1 MARWDDG
8 IAATSYPR
16 RSSMKHLHREVPR
29 RTMQRSQNTNGRSP
43 RIATKHVEGV
53 LHFARKLGMHSNPEQ
68 LLRALP
74 SELCTLLDCATTAL
88 IHLQEG
94 KLFFH
99 IVDGRGSVLSEE
111 LSAIKWPEEIW
122 SAASEQEKPLVIPS
136 LDPQLD
142 HDERF
147 PETRKFFREC
157 GCSSLCVLP
166 LTTSLHR
173 LGAVCVGRRGRD
185 AFSDKES
192 ALLSLVS
199 HYAALAIDDRLN
211 VAQSELARAQ
221 LEEERTR
228 LRLILDLNNS
238 VVSNLE
244 LRNVVQAIS
253 PGIRK
258 AMRLDGVALI
268 LPDGE
273 GRELQLYALDFPG
286 GNLSLRQDLPP
297 SLFGSVSG
305 RVFRT
310 GKPWVGDIG
319 QLQRSGLDHG
329 MASAA
334 GVETLCML
342 PLLRGNRV
350 LGVLCLVR
358 TERNAFTQSDIE
370 FLSQVAG
377 QVAIA
382 IDNAFAY
389 RQITELKDKLTQ
401 EKLYFEDELRSEMN
415 FQEIIGN
422 STVLCRVLS
431 QVEAVAPTGS
441 TVLIYGETG
450 TGKELIARAVHNLS
464 QRQSNPFVKLNC
476 AAIPT
481 GLLESELFGHE
492 RGAFTGAVTQRI
504 GRFELASH
512 GTIFLDE
519 VGEIPLELQ
528 PKLLRVLQER
538 EFERLGG
545 SRTLRTNARLIA
557 ATNRDLQT
565 MVEEQAFRSDL
576 YYRLNVFPIHV
587 PPLRERT
594 EDIPFLVRHFA
605 QHFAF
610 NMGKQIDTI
619 SSETMNALVRYP
631 WPGNIRELQNVIER
645 AVILSKGP
653 ILKVPLADLK
663 TRGAE
668 RNHTNGSSTL
678 EEVERRHILSVLEQ
692 TNWVFAGPNGAAAR
706 LGIKRPTL
714 QFRMQKLGISRPQR
728 S

>member
-1 MARWDDG
+1 MDYMQTSPKTIGRPARG
-8 IAATSYPR
+8 VSNER
-16 RSSMKHLHREVPR
+16 
-29 RTMQRSQNTNGRSP
+29 
-43 RIATKHVEGV
+43 HVEEV
-53 LHFARKLGMHSNPEQ
+53 LRFARNLGMHSHPEQ

-74 SELCTLLDCATTAL
+74 AELCAFVECTTAAL
-88 IHLQEG
+88 VYQREG
-94 KLFFH
+94 ELFFH
-99 IVDGRGSVLSEE
+99 VDAGHGAL
-111 LSAIKWPEEIW
+111 LSADHASLRWPQEVW
-122 SAASEQEKPLVIPS
+122 SVISEQERVVLIPS
-136 LDPQLD
+136 L
-142 HDERF
+142 EEEARF
-147 PETRKFFREC
+147 PDAARFFRRY
-157 GCSSLCVLP
+157 GNQSLCVLP
-166 LTTSLHR
+166 LSTGVHR
-173 LGAVCVGRRGRD
+173 LGALCIGRSRAD
-185 AFSDKES
+185 AFSEQELS
-192 ALLSLVS
+192 LLSLLG
-199 HYAALAIDDRLN
+199 HYAALAINDRFN
-211 VAQSELARAQ
+211 FDQSELVRAQ
-221 LEEERTR
+221 LEEERTK
-228 LRLILDLNNS
+228 LKLILDLNNS

-244 LRNVVQAIS
+244 LRDVLRSIS

-273 GRELQLYALDFPG
+273 GSELRPYALDFPDVDASG
-286 GNLSLRQDLPP
+286 GQQLPAALYGP
-297 SLFGSVSG
+297 IAD
-305 RVFRT
+305 RVFRS
-310 GKPWVGDIG
+310 GEPWLGDVG
-319 QLQRSGLDHG
+319 QVQESGLDHG
-329 MASAA
+329 AES
-334 GVETLCML
+334 LCML
-342 PLLRGNRV
+342 PLLRCNRA

-358 TERNAFTQSDIE
+358 SEKNAFTQFDLE
-370 FLSQVAG
+370 FLSQIAG

-401 EKLYFEDELRSEMN
+401 EKLYFEDELLSEMN

-422 STVLCRVLS
+422 STVLRRVLR

-464 QRQSNPFVKLNC
+464 QRQANPFVKLNC

-492 RGAFTGAVTQRI
+492 RGAFTGAVSQRV
-504 GRFELASH
+504 GRFELASQ

-519 VGEIPLELQ
+519 VSEIPLELQ

-538 EFERLGG
+538 EFERLGS
-545 SRTLRTNARLIA
+545 SRTFRTNARLIA
-557 ATNRDLQT
+557 ATNRDLQS
-565 MVEEQAFRSDL
+565 MVEEQKFRSDL
-576 YYRLNVFPIHV
+576 FYRLNVFPIHV

-605 QHFAF
+605 QYFAT
-610 NMGKQIDTI
+610 NMSKQIDTI

-645 AVILSKGP
+645 AVILSTGP
-653 ILKVPLADLK
+653 QLKVPLADLK
-663 TRGAE
+663 ARPTDGNHGNGAS
-668 RNHTNGSSTL
+668 NGFGNGSGSTSWTL
-678 EEVERRHILSVLEQ
+678 EEVERRHILAVLEQ

-714 QFRMQKLGISRPQR
+714 QFRMQKLGIFRPQK

>member
-1 MARWDDG
+1 
-8 IAATSYPR
+8 
-16 RSSMKHLHREVPR
+16 
-29 RTMQRSQNTNGRSP
+29 MQGSQNTNGYLSP
-43 RIATKHVEGV
+43 VAGTHVDEV
-53 LHFARKLGMHSNPEQ
+53 LRFARKLGMHSDPEQ

-74 SELCTLLDCATTAL
+74 LELCALLDCTTTAVIHLREGEPSFHVVDGEGCELCTDP
-88 IHLQEG
+88 
-94 KLFFH
+94 
-99 IVDGRGSVLSEE
+99 SVM
-111 LSAIKWPEEIW
+111 KWQKEIW
-122 SAASEQEKPLVIPS
+122 AAMSEQEKPLVIPS
-136 LDPQLD
+136 LD
-142 HDERF
+142 HESRF
-147 PETRKFFREC
+147 PETTRFFREAGSQC
-157 GCSSLCVLP
+157 LCVLP
-166 LTTSLHR
+166 LATSLHR
-173 LGAVCVGRRGRD
+173 LGALCIGRNRPS
-185 AFSDKES
+185 AFSEEES
-192 ALLSLVS
+192 SLLSLVS
-199 HYAALAIDDRLN
+199 HYAALAIDDRFN
-211 VAQSELARAQ
+211 FARSELVRAQ
-221 LEEERTR
+221 LDEERTK
-228 LRLILDLNNS
+228 LRLILDLTNS

-244 LRNVVQAIS
+244 LRDVLQAVS

-258 AMRLDGVALI
+258 VMRLDGVALV

-273 GRELQLYALDFPG
+273 GQELQLYALDFPE
-286 GNLSLRQDLPP
+286 GNLSARQDLPAP
-297 SLFGSVSG
+297 LNGSVSG

-310 GKPWVGDIG
+310 GRPWVGDIG
-319 QLQRSGLDHG
+319 QLQRSGLDHRI
-329 MASAA
+329 ASAA
-334 GVETLCML
+334 GVETLCLL

-358 TERNAFTQSDIE
+358 TEKNAFTGSDLE
-370 FLSQVAG
+370 FLSQIAG

-389 RQITELKDKLTQ
+389 RQITELKDKLNQ

-422 STVLCRVLS
+422 STVLLRVLK
-431 QVEAVAPTGS
+431 QVEAVAPTAS

-464 QRQSNPFVKLNC
+464 RRQSNPFVKLNC

-492 RGAFTGAVTQRI
+492 RGAFTGAVAQRI
-504 GRFELASH
+504 GRFELASP
-512 GTIFLDE
+512 GSIFLDE
-519 VGEIPLELQ
+519 VAEIPLELQ

-557 ATNRDLQT
+557 ATNRDLRT
-565 MVEEQAFRSDL
+565 MVEEQKFRSDL
-576 YYRLNVFPIHV
+576 FYRLNVFPIYV

-605 QHFAF
+605 QYFAF
-610 NMGKQIDTI
+610 NMGKQIDSI
-619 SSETMNALVRYP
+619 SSETMNALVHYP

-653 ILKVPLADLK
+653 ELKVPLTDL
-663 TRGAE
+663 RVRAGE
-668 RNHTNGSSTL
+668 LSQGNGSSTL
-678 EEVERRHILSVLEQ
+678 EEVERRHILTVLEQ

-706 LGIKRPTL
+706 LGLKRPTL

-728 S
+728 PGSA

>member
-1 MARWDDG
+1 
-8 IAATSYPR
+8 
-16 RSSMKHLHREVPR
+16 
-29 RTMQRSQNTNGRSP
+29 MQRSHNTNGHSSRRKP
-43 RIATKHVEGV
+43 VEEV
-53 LHFARKLGMHSNPEQ
+53 LRFAQKLGMHSHPEQ

-74 SELCTLLDCATTAL
+74 A
-88 IHLQEG
+88 
-94 KLFFH
+94 
-99 IVDGRGSVLSEE
+99 E
-111 LSAIKWPEEIW
+111 LSALVECRTAALIYQREGELDFHIAGGQDSLLSEDFSGSGWQQEIW
-122 SAASEQEKPLVIPS
+122 SAASEQEKPLIIPS
-136 LDPQLD
+136 LDEDP
-142 HDERF
+142 RF
-147 PETRKFFREC
+147 PDAGKLFRAY
-157 GCSSLCVLP
+157 GNQSLCVLP
-166 LTTSLHR
+166 LSTPLHR
-173 LGAVCVGRRGRD
+173 LGALCIGRRGPD
-185 AFSDKES
+185 AFSEQES
-192 ALLSLVS
+192 SLLSLVG
-199 HYAALAIDDRLN
+199 HYAALAINDRFN
-211 VAQSELARAQ
+211 FDQSELARAR
-221 LEEERTR
+221 LEEERTK

-244 LRNVVQAIS
+244 LPDVLRSIS

-273 GRELQLYALDFPG
+273 GRELQLYALDIPEDT
-286 GNLSLRQDLPP
+286 SLVRRHLPAALH
-297 SLFGSVSG
+297 SSVADQ
-305 RVFRT
+305 VFRS
-310 GKPWVGDIG
+310 GKPWVGDVG
-319 QLQRSGLDHG
+319 ELQRSGLDAG
-329 MASAA
+329 AASAA
-334 GVETLCML
+334 GVKTLCML
-342 PLLRGNRV
+342 PLLRGNRG

-358 TERNAFTQSDIE
+358 TEKNAFTHFDFE
-370 FLSQVAG
+370 FASQIAG

-422 STVLCRVLS
+422 SAVLRRVLR

-441 TVLIYGETG
+441 TVLIHGETG

-464 QRQSNPFVKLNC
+464 QRHSSPFVKLNC

-504 GRFELASH
+504 GRFELASQ

-557 ATNRDLQT
+557 ATNRDLGS
-565 MVEEQAFRSDL
+565 MVEEQKFRSDL
-576 YYRLNVFPIHV
+576 FYRLNVFPIHV
-587 PPLRERT
+587 PPLRERP

-605 QHFAF
+605 QYFAF
-610 NMGKQIDTI
+610 NMSKPIDTI

-653 ILKVPLADLK
+653 LLKVPLADLK
-663 TRGAE
+663 VRGAE
-668 RNHTNGSSTL
+668 NGHTNGFSTL

-706 LGIKRPTL
+706 LGLKRPTL

-728 S
+728 P

>member
-1 MARWDDG
+1 
-8 IAATSYPR
+8 
-16 RSSMKHLHREVPR
+16 
-29 RTMQRSQNTNGRSP
+29 MQRFQNTNGHFSP
-43 RIATKHVEGV
+43 VAGTHVDEV
-53 LHFARKLGMHSNPEQ
+53 LRFARKLGMHTDPEQ

-74 SELCTLLDCATTAL
+74 FELCALLDCTTTAVIHLREGQPSFHVVDGEGCELCTDP
-88 IHLQEG
+88 
-94 KLFFH
+94 
-99 IVDGRGSVLSEE
+99 SVM
-111 LSAIKWPEEIW
+111 KWQQEIW
-122 SAASEQEKPLVIPS
+122 SAVSDQEKPLVIPS
-136 LDPQLD
+136 LD
-142 HDERF
+142 HESRF
-147 PETRKFFREC
+147 PETTRFFRESGSQC
-157 GCSSLCVLP
+157 LCVLP
-166 LTTSLHR
+166 LATSFHR
-173 LGAVCVGRRGRD
+173 LGALCIGRNRPS
-185 AFSDKES
+185 AFSEEES
-192 ALLSLVS
+192 SLLSLVS
-199 HYAALAIDDRLN
+199 HYAALAIDDRFN
-211 VAQSELARAQ
+211 FAQSELVRAQ
-221 LEEERTR
+221 LDEERTK

-244 LRNVVQAIS
+244 LRDVLQAIS

-258 AMRLDGVALI
+258 VMRLDGVALI

-273 GRELQLYALDFPG
+273 GRELQLYALDFPE
-286 GNLSLRQDLPP
+286 GNLSARHDLPTP
-297 SLFGSVSG
+297 LNGSVSG

-310 GKPWVGDIG
+310 GRPWVGDIR
-319 QLQRSGLDHG
+319 QLQRSGLDHRI
-329 MASAA
+329 ASAA
-334 GVETLCML
+334 GVETLCLL

-358 TERNAFTQSDIE
+358 TEKNAFTGSDLE
-370 FLSQVAG
+370 FLSQIAG

-389 RQITELKDKLTQ
+389 RQITELKDKLNQ

-415 FQEIIGN
+415 FEEIIGN
-422 STVLCRVLS
+422 SRVLLRVLK
-431 QVEAVAPTGS
+431 QVEAVAPTAS

-492 RGAFTGAVTQRI
+492 RGAFTGAVAQRI
-504 GRFELASH
+504 GRFELASQ

-519 VGEIPLELQ
+519 VAEIPLELQ

-557 ATNRDLQT
+557 ATNRDLRT
-565 MVEEQAFRSDL
+565 MVEEQKFRSDL
-576 YYRLNVFPIHV
+576 FYRLNVFPIHV

-605 QHFAF
+605 QYFAF
-610 NMGKQIDTI
+610 NMGKQIDSI

-653 ILKVPLADLK
+653 VLKVPLADLK
-663 TRGAE
+663 VRAGE
-668 RNHTNGSSTL
+668 LSQGNGSSTL
-678 EEVERRHILSVLEQ
+678 EEVERRHILAVLEQ

-706 LGIKRPTL
+706 LGLKRPTL

-728 S
+728 PGSA

>member
-1 MARWDDG
+1 MP
-8 IAATSYPR
+8 SP
-16 RSSMKHLHREVPR
+16 
-29 RTMQRSQNTNGRSP
+29 TNPNGQSP
-43 RIATKHVEGV
+43 RLARTRVEDV
-53 LHFARKLGMHSNPEQ
+53 LHFARQLGIHSHPEE
-68 LLRALP
+68 LLHALP
-74 SELCTLLDCATTAL
+74 SELGALLDCSVTAIL
-88 IHLQEG
+88 CLREG
-94 KLFFH
+94 QLSFH
-99 IVDGRGSVLSEE
+99 VVASDGSVLPENLCGSE
-111 LSAIKWPEEIW
+111 WQHEIW
-122 SAASEQEKPLVIPS
+122 SAVSEQEKPLVIGS
-136 LDPQLD
+136 FEDVD
-142 HDERF
+142 RF
-147 PETRKFFREC
+147 PEAGRFFRGC
-157 GCSSLCVLP
+157 GCESLCVLP
-166 LTTSLHR
+166 LTTRLHR
-173 LGAVCVGRRGRD
+173 HGALCIGRQGRD
-185 AFSDKES
+185 AFSDQES
-192 ALLSLVS
+192 SLLSLAS
-199 HYAALAIDDRLN
+199 HYAALAMGDRLN
-211 VAQSELARAQ
+211 FAQ
-221 LEEERTR
+221 LEEERTK
-228 LRLILDLNNS
+228 LSLILDLSNS
-238 VVSNLE
+238 MVSNLE
-244 LRNVVQAIS
+244 LPEVMQAIS

-268 LPDGE
+268 LPGGE
-273 GRELQLYALDFPG
+273 GGELQLFALDFPDVRS
-286 GNLSLRQDLPP
+286 SLRQEIRP
-297 SLFGSVSG
+297 SLDGSAAG
-305 RVFRT
+305 RVFRS

-319 QLQRSGLDHG
+319 KLESSGLEHKI
-329 MASAA
+329 ALAA

-342 PLLRGNRV
+342 PLVRGSRI

-358 TERNAFTQSDIE
+358 RERNAFTSLEVE
-370 FLSQVAG
+370 FLAQVAG

-401 EKLYFEDELRSEMN
+401 EKLYFEDELRNEMN
-415 FQEIIGN
+415 FEEIIGN
-422 STVLCRVLS
+422 STVLCKVLS

-464 QRQSNPFVKLNC
+464 QRSASPFVKLNC

-492 RGAFTGAVTQRI
+492 RGAFTGAVAQRI
-504 GRFELASH
+504 GRFELASQ

-557 ATNRDLQT
+557 ATNRDLQN
-565 MVEEQAFRSDL
+565 MVDEQRFRTDL
-576 YYRLNVFPIHV
+576 FYRLNVFPIYV
-587 PPLRERT
+587 PALRERT
-594 EDIPFLVRHFA
+594 EDIPLLVRHFA
-605 QHFAF
+605 QYFAF

-619 SSETMNALVRYP
+619 PAETMSALVRYP

-653 ILKVPLADLK
+653 TLRVPLADLK
-663 TRGAE
+663 VREAHPG
-668 RNHTNGSSTL
+668 HTNGFSTL

-692 TNWVFAGPNGAAAR
+692 SNWVFAGPNGAAAR

-728 S
+728 PQAH

>member
-1 MARWDDG
+1 M
-8 IAATSYPR
+8 R
-16 RSSMKHLHREVPR
+16 RSLNSNLQQLNGMPSSAEQVEEVLR
-29 RTMQRSQNTNGRSP
+29 
-43 RIATKHVEGV
+43 
-53 LHFARKLGMHSNPEQ
+53 FAQKLEMHSDHEQ

-74 SELCTLLDCATTAL
+74 AELCVLVDCSTAAL
-88 IHLQEG
+88 IHWHQGQLTTHLAGSAHVDDEGCALPTDHSAGDGAAANWPEAVWEAISQQE
-94 KLFFH
+94 KAL
-99 IVDGRGSVLSEE
+99 VLPALDQPSPELSE
-111 LSAIKWPEEIW
+111 AIG
-122 SAASEQEKPLVIPS
+122 
-136 LDPQLD
+136 
-142 HDERF
+142 
-147 PETRKFFREC
+147 FFRER
-157 GCSSLCVLP
+157 GNQSLCLLP
-166 LTTSLHR
+166 LSTALHR
-173 LGAVCVGRRGRD
+173 LGALCVGSKHRD
-185 AFSDKES
+185 AFSEQEVS
-192 ALLSLVS
+192 LLSLIS

-211 VAQSELARAQ
+211 FAQSEQVRAQ
-221 LEEERTR
+221 LEEERTK

-244 LRNVVQAIS
+244 LRDVIQSIS

-258 AMRLDGVALI
+258 ALRVDGVALF
-268 LPDGE
+268 LPDRE
-273 GRELQLYALDFPG
+273 GQELQLCALDFPD
-286 GNLSLRQDLPP
+286 GNSAVRQDLPV
-297 SLFGSVSG
+297 SLHDSAAGQA
-305 RVFRT
+305 FRS
-310 GKPWVGDIG
+310 GKPWIGDIG
-319 QLQRSGLDHG
+319 QLQKAGLDHRI
-329 MASAA
+329 ASAA

-358 TERNAFTQSDIE
+358 TEQNAFSQPELE
-370 FLSQVAG
+370 FLSQIAG

-401 EKLYFEDELRSEMN
+401 EKLYLEDELRSEMN

-422 STVLCRVLS
+422 SQVLRRVLR

-441 TVLIYGETG
+441 TVLIHGETG

-464 QRQSNPFVKLNC
+464 QRHANSFVKLNC

-492 RGAFTGAVTQRI
+492 RGAFTGAITQRI
-504 GRFELASH
+504 GRFELANH

-519 VGEIPLELQ
+519 VGEIPLDLQ
-528 PKLLRVLQER
+528 PKLLRVLQEK

-557 ATNRDLQT
+557 ATNRDLQS
-565 MVEEQAFRSDL
+565 MVDEQKFRSDL
-576 YYRLNVFPIHV
+576 FYRLNVFPIHV
-587 PPLRERT
+587 PPLRERP

-610 NMGKQIDTI
+610 NMSKQIDTI
-619 SSETMNALVRYP
+619 SSETMSALVRYP

-653 ILKVPLADLK
+653 SLKVPLGDLK
-663 TRGAE
+663 PRSLDGA
-668 RNHTNGSSTL
+668 NGNGNGLATL

-714 QFRMQKLGISRPQR
+714 QFRMQKLGISRPAR
-728 S
+728 P

>member
-1 MARWDDG
+1 
-8 IAATSYPR
+8 
-16 RSSMKHLHREVPR
+16 
-29 RTMQRSQNTNGRSP
+29 MQGSQNTNSRTP
-43 RIATKHVEGV
+43 RLARQHVDEV
-53 LHFARKLGMHSNPEQ
+53 LRFARKLGMHSHPEQ
-68 LLRALP
+68 LVRALP
-74 SELCTLLDCATTAL
+74 SELCALLDCTTTAV
-88 IHLQEG
+88 IHLRKG
-94 KLFFH
+94 
-99 IVDGRGSVLSEE
+99 E
-111 LSAIKWPEEIW
+111 LSCHVVDSEGCVLPEDHSSAKWPDEIW
-122 SAASEQEKPLVIPS
+122 SAVSQHDRPMVIPS
-136 LDPQLD
+136 LDQ
-142 HDERF
+142 EKRF
-147 PETRKFFREC
+147 PEAGRFFLEC
-157 GCSSLCVLP
+157 GSQSLCILP
-166 LTTSLHR
+166 LTTPLHC
-173 LGAVCVGRRGRD
+173 LGALCIGRRGPD
-185 AFSDKES
+185 AFSDSES
-192 ALLSLVS
+192 SLLSLVS
-199 HYAALAIDDRLN
+199 HYAALAINDRLN
-211 VAQSELARAQ
+211 FAQSELACAQ
-221 LEEERTR
+221 LDEERTK
-228 LRLILDLNNS
+228 LKLILDLNNS

-244 LRNVVQAIS
+244 LGNLLHAIS

-258 AMRLDGVALI
+258 AMRLDGAALI
-268 LPDGE
+268 LPDPE
-273 GRELQLYALDFPG
+273 GGELQLYALDFPEPDPSVR
-286 GNLSLRQDLPP
+286 LDLPA
-297 SLFGSVSG
+297 SLYGSLASH
-305 RVFRT
+305 VFRT
-310 GKPWVGDIG
+310 GKPWIGDIG
-319 QLQRSGLDHG
+319 QMQRSGLDFRI
-329 MASAA
+329 ASKA

-350 LGVLCLVR
+350 SGVLCLVR
-358 TERNAFTQSDIE
+358 TERNAFTESDLE

-382 IDNAFAY
+382 IDNAFTY
-389 RQITELKDKLTQ
+389 RQITELKDKLNQ

-415 FQEIIGN
+415 FQEIIG
-422 STVLCRVLS
+422 SSPVLCRVLS

-464 QRQSNPFVKLNC
+464 QRQNHPFVKLNC

-504 GRFELASH
+504 GRFELASQ

-545 SRTLRTNARLIA
+545 SRTLRSNARLIA
-557 ATNRDLQT
+557 ATNRDLRT
-565 MVEEQAFRSDL
+565 MVEEQKFRSDL
-576 YYRLNVFPIHV
+576 FYRLNVFPIHV

-594 EDIPFLVRHFA
+594 EDIPPLVRHFA

-610 NMGKQIDTI
+610 NMGRQIDTI

-653 ILKVPLADLK
+653 VLKVPLADLK
-663 TRGAE
+663 TRATE
-668 RNHTNGSSTL
+668 AVNVSSTL
-678 EEVERRHILSVLEQ
+678 DEVERRHILSVLEQ

-714 QFRMQKLGISRPQR
+714 QFRMQKLGITRPR
-728 S
+728 KPHSGGAN

>member
-1 MARWDDG
+1 MN
-8 IAATSYPR
+8 
-16 RSSMKHLHREVPR
+16 HLQREVP
-29 RTMQRSQNTNGRSP
+29 RTMQRSLNPNSRPQLVSER
-43 RIATKHVEGV
+43 HVEEV
-53 LHFARKLGMHSNPEQ
+53 LRFARKLGRHSDPDD

-74 SELCTLLDCATTAL
+74 SELSRLVDSTSAAV
-88 IHLQEG
+88 IHLRHG
-94 KLFFH
+94 
-99 IVDGRGSVLSEE
+99 E
-111 LSAIKWPEEIW
+111 LSYYVVNEEGRELSQDSASSRWPGEIW
-122 SAASEQEKPLVIPS
+122 SAVPEQEKPLVVC
-136 LDPQLD
+136 LA
-142 HDERF
+142 EEECRF
-147 PETRKFFREC
+147 PEAARFFREC
-157 GCSSLCVLP
+157 GCQSLCVVP
-166 LTTSLHR
+166 LTTNLHR
-173 LGAVCVGRRGRD
+173 LGALCIGREGRE
-185 AFSDKES
+185 AFSENES
-192 ALLSLVS
+192 ALFSLVS
-199 HYAALAIDDRLN
+199 HYAALAIDERVN
-211 VAQSELARAQ
+211 FAQSERVRAQ
-221 LEEERTR
+221 LEKEQTK

-238 VVSNLE
+238 LVSNLE
-244 LRNVVQAIS
+244 LKDVLRAIS

-268 LPDGE
+268 LPDSD
-273 GRELQLYALDFPG
+273 GRDLQLYALDFPEG
-286 GNLSLRQDLPP
+286 VIPAQQEAPVSLN
-297 SLFGSVSG
+297 GSICG

-310 GKPWVGDIG
+310 GKAWSGEIG
-319 QLQRSGLDHG
+319 QLQKTGLDFKIASTAG
-329 MASAA
+329 M
-334 GVETLCML
+334 ETLCML
-342 PLLRGNRV
+342 PLLRANRV
-350 LGVLCLVR
+350 LGVLSLVR
-358 TERNAFTQSDIE
+358 TDKHPFTESDLE

-377 QVAIA
+377 QIAIA
-382 IDNAFAY
+382 IDNAVAY
-389 RQITELKDKLTQ
+389 KQITELKDKLAQ
-401 EKLYFEDELRSEMN
+401 EKLYFEDELQSEMN

-422 STVLCRVLS
+422 SSVLRNVLR

-441 TVLIYGETG
+441 TVLIHGETG

-464 QRQSNPFVKLNC
+464 QRQANPFVKLNC

-492 RGAFTGAVTQRI
+492 RGAFTGAVAQRI
-504 GRFELASH
+504 GRFELASQ

-557 ATNRDLQT
+557 ATNRDLYS
-565 MVEEQAFRSDL
+565 MVEEQKFRSDL
-576 YYRLNVFPIHV
+576 FYRLSVFPIHV

-605 QHFAF
+605 QYFAF
-610 NMGKQIDTI
+610 NMGKRIETI
-619 SSETMNALVRYP
+619 SSETMSALLRYP

-645 AVILSKGP
+645 AVILSPGP

-663 TRGAE
+663 TRGTEAVPQ
-668 RNHTNGSSTL
+668 NGSSTL

-728 S
+728 HEPKGSC